1 MNKMLRNKFN
11 QGTETSAQWQLKN
24 IDEINWKR
32 HKSTER
38 YPMSIGKISI
48 GKTSILPKVLYR
60 LSAITFKIQ
69 MLSDTER
76 KIFDPK
82 LYMEPRNTS
91 NRKKQCW
98 ERTKLEVS

>member
-1 MNKMLRNKFN
+1 
-11 QGTETSAQWQLKN
+11 
-24 IDEINWKR
+24 
-32 HKSTER
+32 
-38 YPMSIGKISI
+38 MSIGKISI

-91 NRKKQCW
+91 NRKKQC
-98 ERTKLEVS
+98 